1 MVLNDLRSS
10 SSGDD
15 ILKYYKEF
23 EQNYFIKENWEKQ
36 YFLNV

>member
-1 MVLNDLRSS
+1 M
-10 SSGDD
+10 D

-36 YFLNV
+36 YFLNVWT